1 MKEHA
6 RAFGEN
12 AAEAATACV
21 VAMVQGNLLVLSLS
35 HWVIATQTGLL
46 AGAATTAAIVAT
58 RAKRPWV
65 VSTLLG
71 VTTSVVD
78 YFMHPGM
85 IGPFFLE
92 AILTGVGAAGLS
104 FLVQLVFRRRRNRSG
119 AHS

>member
-6 RAFGEN
+6 RPFVEN
-12 AAEAATACV
+12 VAEATTACL

-35 HWVIATQTGLL
+35 HWLIASQTGIL

-58 RAKRPWV
+58 RATRPWV
-65 VSTLLG
+65 ISTLLG
-71 VTTSVVD
+71 VLTSVVD

-92 AILTGVGAAGLS
+92 AILTGAGAAVLS
-104 FLVQLVFRRRRNRSG
+104 YGVQMLFRRNRV
-119 AHS
+119 ARDA